1 MSAIDDLKA
10 SDTLQFDSIS
20 YHQHV
25 SIPFVPD
32 ADVTTFPFCV
42 PKDPGELAFTLDS
55 NQLALPI
62 ASQTFRFTGTANG
75 NQVTWDIDQ
84 PLDVWYLG
92 AHLSRVHGQIVTSVD
107 NVTPSLGTDCSGAQR
122 VQTVTL
128 TTVGTGNAVSIDTDP
143 DVASATISNIYAQEV
158 RCLETLPRVFF
169 DVRFTADKSQDAC
182 GHYFQIQGSTVRFT
196 AWVENLNA
204 VGAVTSITY
213 TWTHSAGVTVNGPS
227 DQATIEVVLNN
238 PGRISLT
245 CQVVVSTTVEAG
257 TNQSTANVTVLTT
270 DEEAQWRLG
279 CHLVWL
285 VRRLPPL
292 LFPGD
297 PALEWLRPE
306 IAAVPGASTLHG
318 LYLLRA
324 SAERIAEA
332 ASSLARQTTSV
343 IEQRE
348 PQIKLSREEDPNAN

>member
-1 MSAIDDLKA
+1 MSAIDDLRA

-25 SIPFVPD
+25 SIPFVD
-32 ADVTTFPFCV
+32 DVDVTTFPFCV

-62 ASQTFRFTGTANG
+62 ANQKFRFTGTPNG
-75 NQVTWDIDQ
+75 NQVTWHIDQ

-92 AHLSRVHGQIVTSVD
+92 AHLSRVHGQVVTSVD

-128 TTVGTGNAVSIDTDP
+128 TTVGTANAVSIDTNP

-158 RCLETLPRVFF
+158 RCGEAPPPVFF
-169 DVRFTADKSQDAC
+169 DVRFSVNKSEHDEC
-182 GHYFQIQGSTVRFT
+182 GHSYLVEGSTVRVT
-196 AWVENLNA
+196 ALVENLSA

-213 TWTHSAGVTVNGPS
+213 SWTPSAGVTVNGPS

-238 PGRISLT
+238 PGRIGLT
-245 CQVVVSTTVEAG
+245 CQVVVTTTVESG
-257 TNQSTANVTVLTT
+257 TNQSTANLTVLTAG
-270 DEEAQWRLG
+270 EAAQWRLG
-279 CHLVWL
+279 CHLL
-285 VRRLPPL
+285 GLDRRLPPL

-297 PALEWLRPE
+297 PALPR
-306 IAAVPGASTLHG
+306 VSTLHE
-318 LYLLRA
+318 LYMLRA

-348 PQIKLSREEDPNAN
+348 PQVKLSRAEDPD

>member
-1 MSAIDDLKA
+1 MSAIEDLRA

-20 YHQHV
+20 YHFHV
-25 SIPFVPD
+25 SVPGVD
-32 ADVTTFPFCV
+32 DFNVTTPPLCL
-42 PKDPGELAFTLDS
+42 PKDKNTLAFTISSD
-55 NQLALPI
+55 QLSLPI
-62 ASQTFRFTGTANG
+62 AGQMFPFTGTANG
-75 NQVTWDIDQ
+75 NQVTWTIDQ
-84 PLDVWYLG
+84 PLDVWYMG
-92 AHLSRVHGQIVTSVD
+92 AHLSRVHGQVVTSVD

-128 TTVGTGNAVSIDTDP
+128 TTVGTANAVSIDTDP
-143 DVASATISNIYAQEV
+143 AVASATISNIYAQEV
-158 RCLETLPRVFF
+158 RCLETPPPVFF
-169 DVRFTADKSQDAC
+169 DVRFTADKSQEAC
-182 GHYFQIQGSTVRFT
+182 GHYFQIQGTTVRFT
-196 AWVENLNA
+196 AWVENLSA
-204 VGAVTSITY
+204 VGAVTSVTY
-213 TWTHSAGVTVNGPS
+213 SWTHSAGVTVNGPT

-245 CQVVVSTTVEAG
+245 CQVVVSTTVESG
-257 TNQSTANVTVLTT
+257 INQSTENVTVLTS

-279 CHLVWL
+279 CHLLYL

-297 PALEWLRPE
+297 PALEWRE
-306 IAAVPGASTLHG
+306 VAAIARGSTLHE

-332 ASSLARQTTSV
+332 ASSLARQTTAV

-348 PQIKLSREEDPNAN
+348 LQIKLSREEDPNVN